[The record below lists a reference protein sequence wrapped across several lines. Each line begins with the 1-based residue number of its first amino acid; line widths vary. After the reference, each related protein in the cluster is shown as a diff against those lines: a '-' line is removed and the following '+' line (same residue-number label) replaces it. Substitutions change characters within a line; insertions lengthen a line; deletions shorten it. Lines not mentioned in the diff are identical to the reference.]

1 MKVLNI
7 PNIKDIALSGY
18 FIFSTF
24 IDYSEHQVKNR
35 RAGDWTPDPR
45 IPKEAMRINEIAV
58 FQTRNDQG
66 HCKLSSSHLTVVKK
80 VIANHFIFYAIAGE
94 TKYPVLLPE
103 PLLTS
108 VYFLPIEVS
117 NKLQIYEGQIAY
129 IVCTHGWIELL
140 NVFPASLGANPED
153 PKRCGVGTLL
163 SELCLIDPHVN
174 RGKIEGNKARGELK
188 KYRNA
193 FDMSEKDCNR
203 LVGLS
208 MQAKFKEGFSGDL
221 DPESGILGPWKSGG
235 RVYLTAAKN
244 MGYGITMV
252 DRTPKKRINVFGY
265 EEYEVTIYQTHIA
278 REYYDPNSGN
288 ILPCCGKDYE
298 CKADYHNW
306 FFCSFIPK
314 QGKKRKHQETK

>member
-1 MKVLNI
+1 MKIVK
-7 PNIKDIALSGY
+7 KDTELSNY
-18 FIFSTF
+18 FIFSIF
-24 IDYSEHQVKNR
+24 LDYSENHVKNR
-35 RAGDWTPDPR
+35 RAGDWKPDPR
-45 IPKEAMRINEIAV
+45 IPKEAMGINEIAV

-66 HCKLSSSHLTVVKK
+66 HCKLSSSHLTIVKK

-103 PLLTS
+103 PLIP
-108 VYFLPIEVS
+108 YEYYLPDEIED
-117 NKLQIYEGQIAY
+117 KLQIYESQVAF

-140 NVFPASLGANPED
+140 YVFPASLGASPED
-153 PKRCGVGTLL
+153 PRRCGVGTLL

-174 RGKIEGNKARGELK
+174 RGKVEGNKARRGLQ

-203 LVGLS
+203 LVGLQ
-208 MQAKFKEGFSGDL
+208 MQAKFKGTT
-221 DPESGILGPWKSGG
+221 KKAGG
-235 RVYLTAAKN
+235 RVYLTAAMN
-244 MGYGITMV
+244 MGYGILMV

-288 ILPCCGKDYE
+288 ILPCCSKDYE
-298 CKADYHNW
+298 CNANHRDW
-306 FFCSFIPK
+306 FFCSFAPR
-314 QGKKRKHQETK
+314 QGKKRKHEETT